1 MNKSVDIESKEMRSI
16 IKYQP
21 EEQGATHEMATE
33 NLSLR
38 QQNDFLRD
46 QLQREQRSSSG
57 KKMEFQMNEE
67 YLQHIIEEKNLQIST
82 LQEMNEKYIEQIK
95 LAETKNKQKKQQL
108 EQLYQIITEKD
119 REFAELKLRLE
130 ETSHLEVQEIIQ
142 KTEQ

>member
-142 KTEQ
+142 KT